1 MDLEQTPSI
10 LVVSCCDMEPRC
22 IVKMILDEENTKVCS
37 ELIEGVEAFPWHIST
52 KYYETDVVLFTLT
65 KKVLLP
71 QNLARGVQALV
82 VFFDSSVDDG
92 LERMESWMSFLR
104 DYDVDVNILLC
115 DRCNDNPSSG
125 VSKRTAQE
133 WCVKQGFEL
142 VELNPELDEEWEA
155 EQDFIETTGIKRVVQ
170 ALHAHV
176 WPNLTMKERK
186 EPTSMS
192 ALLHGGGA
200 GSQLDEGGVPDH
212 LNLDTLSLDLAE
224 GNIEDRLAE
233 LLGCGDSETD
243 FFQLFG
249 ELQTMKERVSSLPS
263 DQRKA
268 CAEQVVLA
276 FWRTIG
282 GEVDE
287 VDLTDQQPPA

>member
-1 MDLEQTPSI
+1 M
-10 LVVSCCDMEPRC
+10 V
-22 IVKMILDEENTKVCS
+22 ILDEENTKVCS

-115 DRCNDNPSSG
+115 DRCNDSPSSG

-176 WPNLTMKERK
+176 WPNLTMKVNGR
-186 EPTSMS
+186 TDAVAVTTHSHICNCCLS
-192 ALLHGGGA
+192 ADI
-200 GSQLDEGGVPDH
+200 SY
-212 LNLDTLSLDLAE
+212 
-224 GNIEDRLAE
+224 I
-233 LLGCGDSETD
+233 
-243 FFQLFG
+243 
-249 ELQTMKERVSSLPS
+249 
-263 DQRKA
+263 
-268 CAEQVVLA
+268 
-276 FWRTIG
+276 
-282 GEVDE
+282 
-287 VDLTDQQPPA
+287 